1 MWIFF
6 LLALI
11 IVAIAQ
17 VALAPQISASVMVVG
32 FMILG
37 VLLAVLYGKRRNEQ
51 GRAKGHRG

>member
-1 MWIFF
+1 MWVFL

-11 IVAIAQ
+11 IVGIAQ
-17 VALAPQISASVMVVG
+17 AALAPQISASVMVVG

-51 GRAKGHRG
+51 GRAKGHKG

>member
-11 IVAIAQ
+11 IAAMAQ
-17 VALAPQISASVMVVG
+17 AALAPQITVSVMVVS

-51 GRAKGHRG
+51 GRAKGHKG